1 MESVNLDMEDIFE
14 EEAADDDF
22 PSVGPLPD
30 LPDGE
35 EGTAE
40 GEDEDNTDVMSK
52 LKDLSKGAARK
63 VVRKPMPKLDGQRL
77 TGERGIPILPKV
89 FEKVKFK
96 GQGNEA
102 QDLRII
108 MRYLEHWAHRLF
120 PMMPFDEVLERIE
133 KLGTKKEVQTCI
145 KKMRLDMPLLN
156 EDYIQDASDDEAG
169 GSDKDKSPK
178 KNGVDPVDET
188 EWDDIIREHEEEQR
202 LSQAPTSQSSP
213 PKTTPMSQLKS
224 QLSKPLMDLKN
235 TSQPYTATPISSP
248 TATIGGL
255 TPEQRERIERN
266 KQLALQ
272 KKLGKPGFKAPEVP
286 GSPFRTPLSSPITQR
301 HSPMMPP
308 PVSSPV
314 KPLSSPIKISSS
326 PCKSSPIKPLS
337 SVVKISSS
345 PCKSSPVK
353 PLSSPGKMSSSPCK
367 LSHGSTS
374 PSNTVTFSSLVQNG
388 NMEDSEFGV
397 NKLSCDSTLD
407 TQTCY
412 TSTQNGEMV
421 NGSSKSLG
429 DSEMS
434 EVIPIVGK
442 TLING
447 NNSADNELSAVIPVI
462 DKTLIN
468 GSQTTDNELSEVIP
482 NQDLKRN
489 NDITDDN
496 NLVKKQKLD
505 VELTED
511 EILSSMED
519 L

>member
-1 MESVNLDMEDIFE
+1 MESKSTLLRCLLKNKDMESVNLDMEDIFE

-35 EGTAE
+35 EGAAE

-52 LKDLSKGAARK
+52 LKDLSKGAAKK

-96 GQGNEA
+96 GQGNET

-178 KNGVDPVDET
+178 KNGVNPVDET

-202 LSQAPTSQSSP
+202 LSQAPASQTA
-213 PKTTPMSQLKS
+213 TTPMSQLKS

-235 TSQPYTATPISSP
+235 TSQPYIATPISSP
-248 TATIGGL
+248 TASVGGL

-272 KKLGKPGFKAPEVP
+272 KKLGKPGFKAPAVP
-286 GSPFRTPLSSPITQR
+286 SSPFRTPLSSPVTQR
-301 HSPMMPP
+301 YSPMMPP
-308 PVSSPV
+308 PVP
-314 KPLSSPIKISSS
+314 S
-326 PCKSSPIKPLS
+326 PCKSSPGKPS
-337 SVVKISSS
+337 SSPVKISSS

-353 PLSSPGKMSSSPCK
+353 PLSSPCK
-367 LSHGSTS
+367 LSPGSTPS
-374 PSNTVTFSSLVQNG
+374 SSNTVTFSSLVQNG
-388 NMEDSEFGV
+388 NTEDSDLGV
-397 NKLSCDSTLD
+397 NKLSYNSSLD
-407 TQTCY
+407 TQTCN
-412 TSTQNGEMV
+412 TGIQNGEMI
-421 NGSSKSLG
+421 NGGSKPVG

-434 EVIPIVGK
+434 EVIPIIGK
-442 TLING
+442 TVMNG
-447 NNSADNELSAVIPVI
+447 RS
-462 DKTLIN
+462 
-468 GSQTTDNELSEVIP
+468 SQAGDNELSEVIP

-496 NLVKKQKLD
+496 NLVKKHKLN

-511 EILSSMED
+511 EILSSMEEN
-519 L
+519 

>member
-1 MESVNLDMEDIFE
+1 MEVVGENLN
-14 EEAADDDF
+14 
-22 PSVGPLPD
+22 VGTCVPYFI
-30 LPDGE
+30 
-35 EGTAE
+35 
-40 GEDEDNTDVMSK
+40 
-52 LKDLSKGAARK
+52 
-63 VVRKPMPKLDGQRL
+63 QRVTL

-156 EDYIQDASDDEAG
+156 EDYIQDPSDDEAG

-314 KPLSSPIKISSS
+314 KPLSSPVKISSS
-326 PCKSSPIKPLS
+326 PCKSSPVKPLS

-345 PCKSSPVK
+345 PCKSSP
-353 PLSSPGKMSSSPCK
+353 GKMSSSR
-367 LSHGSTS
+367 
-374 PSNTVTFSSLVQNG
+374 NG

-397 NKLSCDSTLD
+397 NKLSYDSTLD
-407 TQTCY
+407 TQTCN

-468 GSQTTDNELSEVIP
+468 GGSSQTTDNELSEVIP

>member
-35 EGTAE
+35 EGAAE

-202 LSQAPTSQSSP
+202 LSQAPASSP
-213 PKTTPMSQLKS
+213 PQPMSQLKS

-248 TATIGGL
+248 SATIGGL
-255 TPEQRERIERN
+255 TPEQKERIERN

-272 KKLGKPGFKAPEVP
+272 KKLGKPGFKALAVP
-286 GSPFRTPLSSPITQR
+286 GSPFRTPLSSPIT

-308 PVSSPV
+308 PVPSPGKFSSSLV
-314 KPLSSPIKISSS
+314 KPLSSPVKILPS
-326 PCKSSPIKPLS
+326 PCKSSP
-337 SVVKISSS
+337 VKISSS

-353 PLSSPGKMSSSPCK
+353 PLSSPCK
-367 LSHGSTS
+367 SSHGLTS
-374 PSNTVTFSSLVQNG
+374 PVSSNTVTFSSLVQNG
-388 NMEDSEFGV
+388 NTEDSEFGV
-397 NKLSCDSTLD
+397 NKLSYDSTLD
-407 TQTCY
+407 LQANKTG
-412 TSTQNGEMV
+412 TQNGEMV
-421 NGSSKSLG
+421 NGSSNSVG

-434 EVIPIVGK
+434 EVIPVTGK
-442 TLING
+442 TLMNV
-447 NNSADNELSAVIPVI
+447 NYSVDNELSAVLPVI
-462 DKTLIN
+462 GKTLVN
-468 GSQTTDNELSEVIP
+468 GNSSQTADNELSEVIP

-496 NLVKKQKLD
+496 NLVKKQKVD

>member
-35 EGTAE
+35 EGAAE

-202 LSQAPTSQSSP
+202 LSQAPASSP
-213 PKTTPMSQLKS
+213 PQPTPMSQLKS

-248 TATIGGL
+248 TTTIGGL
-255 TPEQRERIERN
+255 TPEQRDRIERN

-272 KKLGKPGFKAPEVP
+272 KKLGKPGFKAPAVP
-286 GSPFRTPLSSPITQR
+286 SSPFRTPLSSPVT

-308 PVSSPV
+308 PVPSPCKSSLV
-314 KPLSSPIKISSS
+314 KPLSSP
-326 PCKSSPIKPLS
+326 
-337 SVVKISSS
+337 VKISSS
-345 PCKSSPVK
+345 TCKSSLVK
-353 PLSSPGKMSSSPCK
+353 PMLSPGKMSSSPCK
-367 LSHGSTS
+367 LSHGWTS
-374 PSNTVTFSSLVQNG
+374 PLSSKALTFSSLVQNG
-388 NMEDSEFGV
+388 NTEDSEFGV
-397 NKLSCDSTLD
+397 NKLSYESTLD
-407 TQTCY
+407 IQTNNNG
-412 TSTQNGEMV
+412 TQNGEMV
-421 NGSSKSLG
+421 NGGSISLR

-447 NNSADNELSAVIPVI
+447 NNSADNELSAVIPVLG
-462 DKTLIN
+462 KTLMN
-468 GSQTTDNELSEVIP
+468 GSSSQTTDNELSEVIP

-505 VELTED
+505 IELTED

-519 L
+519 I